1 MACASCVL
9 ASRRDWGLADR
20 GRSRS
25 AARITYHAHGLR
37 TGRAMRRERR
47 AADAPCGSL
56 VFLKRPRRGPAAGQP
71 VLLCGEPLF
80 VGRMLG
86 RDRGVSC
93 RDGTLHLLL
102 RRSLWHRG
110 PELPPQNH
118 SLVGRSRTPGLG
130 NINVRY
136 GITRPPP
143 PPAPPQPYRRLR
155 RSRGIWDGDIIR
167 RVEILETIERRTP
180 DLR

>member
-1 MACASCVL
+1 MRARSGCADCAIAPRAVCDAHPIQLKLEEDGPRHGFLPLL

-20 GRSRS
+20 VRSRS
-25 AARITYHAHGLR
+25 AARKTYQAHGLR

-110 PELPPQNH
+110 SELPPQKH
-118 SLVGRSRTPGLG
+118 SLVARSK
-130 NINVRY
+130 
-136 GITRPPP
+136 
-143 PPAPPQPYRRLR
+143 
-155 RSRGIWDGDIIR
+155 
-167 RVEILETIERRTP
+167 TP
-180 DLR
+180 DLANIYVRLADLRANRAPR

>member
-25 AARITYHAHGLR
+25 AARKTYQAHGPR

-56 VFLKRPRRGPAAGQP
+56 SFLKRPRRGPAAGQP
-71 VLLCGEPLF
+71 VLLGGEPLF

-130 NINVRY
+130 NINVRHNLL
-136 GITRPPP
+136 
-143 PPAPPQPYRRLR
+143 PAYSLN
-155 RSRGIWDGDIIR
+155 RGT
-167 RVEILETIERRTP
+167 VQILVLCCC
-180 DLR
+180 DV